1 MKVSEFI
8 CLCGEMGNLELP
20 SRYAADDGRDATQDS
35 RVKRLLLCADG
46 VLQALCCLCGSAQ
59 KVEVMPQNG
68 VIDLSEMPL
77 CRVLSLKNAQGEVP
91 YRFSKNALLV
101 DLDQKLFLTYVQ
113 LPQKLS
119 WNDLLQLP
127 SPQIG
132 ERTLASGTL
141 AEYFLAIGDLAQ
153 SYAWREKFE
162 TLAHADTEKR
172 SSMHLP
178 VGRWL

>member
-20 SRYAADDGRDATQDS
+20 SRYATDDGREALQDS
-35 RVKRLLLCADG
+35 RVKRLVLCADG

-59 KVEVMPQNG
+59 KVEVMPKNG
-68 VIDLSEMPL
+68 IIDLSQMPL
-77 CRVLSLKNAQGEVP
+77 CRVLSLKNALGEVS
-91 YRFSKNALLV
+91 YRFSQNSLLV
-101 DLDQKLFLTYVQ
+101 DSDQKLCLTYVH
-113 LPQKLS
+113 LPQKMS
-119 WNDLLQLP
+119 WNDVLQLP
-127 SPQIG
+127 SPQIC

-141 AEYFLAIGDLAQ
+141 AEYFLATGDLAQ

-162 TLAHADTEKR
+162 ALAASDTKKH
-172 SSMHLP
+172 SSMHLA

>member
-20 SRYAADDGRDATQDS
+20 SRYVTDDGRDAMQDD
-35 RVKRLLLCADG
+35 RIKRLMLCADG
-46 VLQALCCLCGSAQ
+46 VLQSLCCICVPAQ
-59 KVEVMPQNG
+59 KMEVMPSGG
-68 VIDLSEMPL
+68 VIDLSQLPV
-77 CRVLSLKNAQGEVP
+77 CRVLSLKNALGEVP
-91 YRFSKNALLV
+91 YRFSQDGLLV
-101 DLDQKLFLTYVQ
+101 DSDQKLCLTYAR

-119 WNDLLQLP
+119 WNDALQLP
-127 SPQIG
+127 SPQVS

-141 AEYFLAIGDLAQ
+141 AEYFLAVGDLAQ

-162 TLAHADTEKR
+162 KLAHDDAKKR
-172 SSMHLP
+172 SSMHLA